1 MEDAIYTLL
10 VLAWI
15 VYGVIKASSKKK
27 KADSAKR
34 QPVHSNSNQNKN
46 PEASPINE
54 LLSNIFSPELE
65 KDDEIQHPFSEELDF
80 IYSENKEKSHKKQV
94 KEKLDS
100 YSGSDNLT
108 SVFTHENEAFPLHEN
123 QDEGIDSQHTAH
135 GEDHSEEALDLRQ
148 AIIHQVILERPY

>member
-1 MEDAIYTLL
+1 MEDAIYTIL

-15 VYGVIKASSKKK
+15 VYGVVKASSKKK
-27 KADSAKR
+27 KANFAKR
-34 QPVHSNSNQNKN
+34 QAVHSSSNQNEN

-54 LLSNIFSPELE
+54 LLSNIFSPKME
-65 KDDEIQHPFSEELDF
+65 KDDEIQQPYSEELDF
-80 IYSENKEKSHKKQV
+80 VYSENEEKPHKNQV

-108 SVFTHENEAFPLHEN
+108 SVFTHKNEAFPLHEN
-123 QDEGIDSQHTAH
+123 QDEEIDSQHTAH
-135 GEDHSEEALDLRQ
+135 GGNHSEEALDLRQ